1 MEVHLTVGGKG
12 PLLLQAIISALTRFF
27 ILQIRTRNFECV
39 SAVLPLMLSY
49 LVPALCVCP
58 WQMLLETEE
67 FIKWLWITSPNVSNI
82 YRLLTIC
89 KAFHINCL
97 NNKCRAG
104 NLPEVTWPVWIS
116 KEFWSQVRTFIA
128 RKMQFKYPSN
138 IEWYLAQNIT
148 HSWFSYFLSMFLLFF

>member
-1 MEVHLTVGGKG
+1 
-12 PLLLQAIISALTRFF
+12 
-27 ILQIRTRNFECV
+27 
-39 SAVLPLMLSY
+39 MLF
-49 LVPALCVCP
+49 
-58 WQMLLETEE
+58 ETEE

-82 YRLLTIC
+82 YRLLTIW

-104 NLPEVTWPVWIS
+104 NLPEVTWSVWIL

-128 RKMQFKYPSN
+128 RKMQFKCPSN

-148 HSWFSYFLSMFLLFF
+148 DSWFSYFLMYIFTIFLNKTIIFWNLKGFHLMSKWANPFFREKVLSINGVFIGIFKKKITIYNC